1 MMFRG
6 LCWRLLLM
14 LVLIGLVW
22 SGRISAA
29 GDEHVSSRES
39 AQIHAFMYH
48 HIGME
53 EKYPSTS
60 VSIEQFEKH
69 LAYLQEQEYTVLTL
83 GEALK
88 RLYSGNNVPERIAVI
103 TMDDGYRSIW
113 NNALS
118 LLEEYDFPATIFVA
132 TEYVGGENFLTWEQ
146 ISKLEEKG
154 FEIGNH
160 SHSHSYFV
168 NKPAG
173 KIGDVFAAD
182 LKQSHELFRRHLGGL
197 PRVYAY
203 PFGEYCPEM
212 MKILKK
218 HGYVA
223 AAAQRSGVICGE
235 SNRYALPRFP
245 MNLHYADM
253 EGFGEK
259 IGMHAMQVVEVDP
272 KTPVVTDNNPPTLRL
287 RINNSQ
293 LYPGG
298 LQCFVNGQKN
308 CRVTKEQEENGLLKV
323 TVRSTSQLSA
333 RRSLYT
339 LTGPSHDGSTWFWF
353 SYPWVIPEQEDHL
366 Y

>member
-1 MMFRG
+1 MFRG
-6 LCWRLLLM
+6 LCRSLPVM

-22 SGRISAA
+22 SGGVSAA
-29 GDEHVSSRES
+29 GDGRVPSGES
-39 AQIHAFMYH
+39 AQIRIFMYH
-48 HIGME
+48 HVGME

-60 VSIEQFEKH
+60 VSTAQFEKH
-69 LAYLQEQEYTVLTL
+69 LAYLQEHEYTVLTL
-83 GEALK
+83 GEALD
-88 RLYSGNNVPERIAVI
+88 RLYSGKSVPEKSAVI

-113 NNALS
+113 DNALP

-146 ISKLEEKG
+146 LTKLEAKG

-182 LKQSHELFRRHLGGL
+182 LKQSHELFGRHLGGL

-212 MKILKK
+212 IRILKE

-223 AAAQRSGVICGE
+223 AAAQRSGVIFGE

-245 MNLHYADM
+245 MNLHYADIK
-253 EGFGEK
+253 GFGEK
-259 IGMHAMQVVEVDP
+259 IGMHALQVVEVDP
-272 KTPVVTDNNPPTLRL
+272 KNPVVTDNNPPTLRL
-287 RINNSQ
+287 RIKNNQ
-293 LYPGG
+293 LNSGG
-298 LQCFVNGQKN
+298 LQCFVNGQRS
-308 CRVTKEQEENGLLKV
+308 CRLTKEQEKNGLLKV
-323 TVRSTSQLSA
+323 TVRSTKQLSA
-333 RRSLYT
+333 RRTLYT
-339 LTGPSHDGSTWFWF
+339 LTGPSHDGSTWFWY
-353 SYPWVIPEQEDHL
+353 SYPWVIPEEEDDL